1 MRKQKIKTENLEIG
15 DLVYYFPDNTIYNST
30 NNIKQ
35 KPKLAIIVKAK
46 NLLKLY
52 DILIQTENIY
62 LKDIHITWLEKA
74 T

>member
-1 MRKQKIKTENLEIG
+1 MTKTENLNIG
-15 DLVYYFPDNTIYNST
+15 DLVYYLPIQTT
-30 NNIKQ
+30 NNAFEAAD

-62 LKDIHITWLEKA
+62 LKNIHITWLQKA
-74 T
+74 I

>member
-1 MRKQKIKTENLEIG
+1 MEKTDNLEIG
-15 DLVYYFPDNTIYNST
+15 DLVYYFPVSSIASSLNNSDN
-30 NNIKQ
+30 

-62 LKDIHITWLEKA
+62 LKDIHITWLQKA
-74 T
+74 I

>member
-1 MRKQKIKTENLEIG
+1 MPRKKIQTDILEVG
-15 DLVYYFPDNTIYNST
+15 DLVIY
-30 NNIKQ
+30 
-35 KPKLAIIVKAK
+35 KPLSAVKIQLAIIVKAR

-62 LKDIHITWLEKA
+62 IKNIPGEYLEKA

>member
-1 MRKQKIKTENLEIG
+1 MIKTDDLEVG
-15 DLVYYFPDNTIYNST
+15 DLVYYFPVSSIYSTLHNVDIDN
-30 NNIKQ
+30 

-62 LKDIHITWLEKA
+62 LKDIHITWLQKA
-74 T
+74 I